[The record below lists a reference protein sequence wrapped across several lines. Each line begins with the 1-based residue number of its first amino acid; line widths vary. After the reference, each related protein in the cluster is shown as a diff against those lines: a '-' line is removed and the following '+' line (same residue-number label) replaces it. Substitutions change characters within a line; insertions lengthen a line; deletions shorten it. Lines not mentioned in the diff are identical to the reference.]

1 MKTSVETEFL
11 NIKQAAAFLNVSEVS
26 LRRWTNAGT
35 LPCLRVGAKRE
46 RRFRRADLIGFMAQD
61 GTPSALSGTSSTLSS
76 GVVLEGIPIA
86 PGSHLCTVYRNDL
99 GRLKLSVPFL
109 ADGLAAGQVCFLVA
123 RAASREKILDR
134 LRQVRPKVDADIAA
148 GRLILSGG
156 SPSLEGFCDDL
167 ADQFV
172 TALGAGARSLRHL
185 GDMDWHRDFGIS
197 DEELME
203 FESRYERQIARR
215 FPVVALCQYD
225 ARECSGPTV
234 LDVLAHHQD
243 TFRYPVARFLG

>member
-1 MKTSVETEFL
+1 MKNNLETEFL

-46 RRFRRADLIGFMAQD
+46 RRFRRSDLIGFMAQEG
-61 GTPSALSGTSSTLSS
+61 GTGSYGPPGHAAPA

-86 PGSHLCTVYRNDL
+86 TGSHLCTVYRNDL
-99 GRLKLSVPFL
+99 GRLKLAVPFL
-109 ADGLAAGQVCFLVA
+109 AEGLAAGHVCYLVA
-123 RAASREKILDR
+123 APASRERTLER

-148 GRLILSGG
+148 GRLVLS
-156 SPSLEGFCDDL
+156 EGNASIDDFF
-167 ADQFV
+167 DEITEQFV
-172 TALGAGARSLRHL
+172 TALGAGARALRITGDMTWHRAFGL
-185 GDMDWHRDFGIS
+185 GDDA
-197 DEELME
+197 LME
-203 FESRYERQIARR
+203 LETRFERSVAHR

-225 ARECSGPTV
+225 AREFSGTDI

-243 TFRYPVARFLG
+243 TFRYPTARFLG

>member
-1 MKTSVETEFL
+1 MKTSTETEFL

-46 RRFRRADLIGFMAQD
+46 RRFRRSDLIAFLTQD
-61 GTPSALSGTSSTLSS
+61 GTPSSPAGASGMPSS
-76 GVVLEGIPIA
+76 GVMLEGIAIA

-109 ADGLAAGQVCFLVA
+109 ADGLAAGQVCFLIG
-123 RAASREKILDR
+123 RASTREQILDR
-134 LRQVRPKVDADIAA
+134 LREVRSKVDADIAA

-156 SPSLEGFCDDL
+156 SPSLDGFCDDL
-167 ADQFV
+167 TEQFV
-172 TALGAGARSLRHL
+172 AALGAGARSLRIT
-185 GDMDWHRDFGIS
+185 GDMTWHRDFGIS

-203 FESRYERQIARR
+203 FESRFERQISRR
-215 FPVVALCQYD
+215 FPVVALCQFD
-225 ARECSGPTV
+225 AREFSGTTV
-234 LDVLAHHQD
+234 LDILDHHQD
-243 TFRYPVARFLG
+243 TFRYPAARFLG